1 MKKFLRYFNF
11 MEPDLTLRSYK
22 SPIIRILI
30 SALVMMVVCVFRF
43 SITIPQVALNI
54 IVSILVFGIFILAFL
69 CFAVAAVEALQVG
82 ENKRKDKERA
92 NDKYK

>member
-22 SPIIRILI
+22 SPIIRILV
-30 SALVMMVVCVFRF
+30 SALVMFIVCAFRF

-54 IVSILVFGIFILAFL
+54 IVSVLVFGLFILAFL
-69 CFAVAAVEALQVG
+69 CFAVASVEALQVSD
-82 ENKRKDKERA
+82 NKRKDKERS